1 MKHPSDTISFRAD
14 TELARLIDSA
24 REPFGISRGD
34 WVRGVV
40 LGHLHRGDTT
50 DVNDQLADL
59 RTTLERLLDDVRQ
72 SQQGLSR
79 MLFAVLTLIG
89 RMPPE
94 EAKAIVHKVYSN

>member
-1 MKHPSDTISFRAD
+1 MKRPSDTISFRAD
-14 TELARLIDSA
+14 SDLTRLIDSA

-40 LGHLHRGDTT
+40 LGHLHRGDAQEL
-50 DVNDQLADL
+50 NDQLADL
-59 RTTLERLLDDVRQ
+59 RTTLDRLLEDVRQ

-94 EAKAIVHKVYSN
+94 EAKAIVHKVYSS